1 VLTVQNLSKYYGDR
15 SILQDVSLH
24 IPQGEI
30 YGLLGPNGAG
40 KTTIINII
48 CNLIQPDRGTVK
60 IDGELIGDATKSL
73 IGIAPQDNLLYKGLT
88 CWENLEFFATLYGLR
103 GEARTKQVRSCLEAV
118 NLVDRS
124 HSLVGVLSG
133 GMVRRMNMAIALVHH
148 PKLVILDEPT
158 TGLDIE
164 ARYEIWELIG
174 QLRAQGTT
182 LLLTTHMLEEA
193 ERLCQTIGILKNG
206 HLLVEG
212 DLAKLRQ
219 VIPAE
224 EIVFMRTTAE
234 KNAIDRARE
243 LGFTERHY
251 GNDLAFWLPEHKTL
265 VELVNLFDGISI
277 DSISIQPIRLEHIYI
292 EITQAAQPV

>member
-1 VLTVQNLSKYYGDR
+1 MLTVQNLSKYYGDR

>member
-118 NLVDRS
+118 NLIDRS

-219 VIPAE
+219 VIPAA

-251 GNDLAFWLPEHKTL
+251 GTDLAFWLPEHKTL

>member
-118 NLVDRS
+118 NLIDRS

-251 GNDLAFWLPEHKTL
+251 GTDLAFWLPEHKTL

>member
-1 VLTVQNLSKYYGDR
+1 MLTVQNLSKYYGDR

-118 NLVDRS
+118 NLIDRS

-234 KNAIDRARE
+234 KNAIERARE

>member
-1 VLTVQNLSKYYGDR
+1 MLTVQNLSKYYGDR

-234 KNAIDRARE
+234 KNAIERARE

>member
-1 VLTVQNLSKYYGDR
+1 MLTVQNLSKYYGDR

-118 NLVDRS
+118 NLIDRS

-251 GNDLAFWLPEHKTL
+251 GTDLAFWLPEHKTL

>member
-234 KNAIDRARE
+234 KNAIERARE